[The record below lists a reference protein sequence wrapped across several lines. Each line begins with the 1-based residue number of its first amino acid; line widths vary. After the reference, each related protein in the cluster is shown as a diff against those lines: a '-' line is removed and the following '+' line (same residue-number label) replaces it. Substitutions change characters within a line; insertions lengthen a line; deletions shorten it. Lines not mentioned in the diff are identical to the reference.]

1 MTSTKYTPS
10 NMMNSVKEGIQQ
22 PQQAQTIGG
31 MNQQQVQTQM
41 TNQGQVPPQNGQ
53 SPQNQFHQGGQMQN

>member
-22 PQQAQTIGG
+22 PQQAQNIGV
-31 MNQQQVQTQM
+31 MNQQQVQTHI
-41 TNQGQVPPQNGQ
+41 TNQGQIQPQNGQ
-53 SPQNQFHQGGQMQN
+53 SPQNQFQQGGQMQN